1 MTTGLVDAY
10 STPTLMRLIEAHK
23 IDAARFATHHFKLAE
38 IIEAYDVFQNAAG
51 TGAIK
56 VVMAS

>member
-1 MTTGLVDAY
+1 
-10 STPTLMRLIEAHK
+10 MRLIEAHK